1 VTGAVHRLEIPTPF
15 LVGRVNC
22 YLLTGD
28 PLTLV
33 DTGPNSGTALDTL
46 EQGLAEHGVAIE
58 DLELLVLTHQH
69 MDHGGLLEIIG
80 RRSGAEVAAF
90 APLVPWL
97 SRYTASATADDNF
110 AQALMRRHGVPDEIV
125 TVLGL
130 VAAAYRGYGSKSDVT
145 RPLADGDAL
154 IMGGR
159 QFTVLHRPGHS
170 PSDLVFFEEQTG
182 LLIGGDHL
190 IGHISSNAIVTRP
203 FDGPVDAPRPRPL
216 MNYVASLKATHAMEL
231 SEVLAGHGDPVT
243 DHRALI
249 DERMRLHERRAAKIM
264 GMLSPEP
271 LTAHQL
277 AGRIWGNV
285 AVTQAYLTL
294 SEVLG
299 HIDLLLARDRVV
311 EVDDGP
317 VTRFQAR

>member
-1 VTGAVHRLEIPTPF
+1 MSPAVHRLEIPTPF

-46 EQGLAEHGVAIE
+46 EQSLAEHGVAIE
-58 DLELLVLTHQH
+58 DLELVVLTHQH
-69 MDHGGLLEIIG
+69 MDHGGLLEVIA
-80 RRSGAEVAAF
+80 RRSGAQVAAF
-90 APLVPWL
+90 APLIPWL
-97 SRYTASATADDNF
+97 ANYTASATADDNF

-130 VAAAYRGYGSKSDVT
+130 VAAAYRGYGSKCAVT

-154 IMGGR
+154 TMGGR
-159 QFTVLHRPGHS
+159 QFVVLHRPGHS
-170 PSDLVFFEEQTG
+170 PSDLAFFDQHAG

-203 FDGPVDAPRPRPL
+203 FGGAVDAPRPRPL
-216 MNYVASLKATHAMEL
+216 MQYVSSLQATRAMEL

-243 DHRALI
+243 EHRALI
-249 DERMRLHERRAAKIM
+249 DERMRLHQRRAAKIM
-264 GMLSPEP
+264 AMLSPEP

-299 HIDLLLARDRVV
+299 HIDLLLAGDKVM
-311 EVDDGP
+311 EVDDGS
-317 VTRFQAR
+317 VTRFRAR